1 MENSYYEVL
10 AKPSNI
16 NKLVSSVDDY
26 FLSLSDFECL
36 NLIMDTF
43 GFLKNHSNINVSINV
58 NHIMLNNPII
68 VEYLYEE
75 ALKLRTES
83 VVLSLELNEFCLSF
97 LSCDEL
103 KKLSERFSNIDVA
116 FWLDD
121 FGCGSANLSSV
132 ITSNFKVIKIDKVIF
147 WGFYLKYKSLL
158 IELIFLLNL
167 VDA

>member
-1 MENSYYEVL
+1 MNNYDFRLEKIVSPLMENSYYEVL

-116 FWLDD
+116 F
-121 FGCGSANLSSV
+121 
-132 ITSNFKVIKIDKVIF
+132 
-147 WGFYLKYKSLL
+147 
-158 IELIFLLNL
+158 L
-167 VDA
+167 VG